1 MKTFIRTQDSGTF
14 SVEDENKLTFRR
26 ALKEVD
32 LNPKEWKLIDTIE
45 RKTIITYVVARK
57 IITLSLSRPELEEA
71 LKVACDF
78 ISKKGALPIL
88 SCARLESTGDAVTL
102 TVTDLEC
109 YWTRTLP
116 ATGAPVKSCINA
128 NLFYSE
134 IKALHNDV
142 TTIELNFDNDKV
154 TLNGRCHLITS
165 APDEFPET
173 PVFKGQEIQITGLIS
188 KLKKI
193 EAAISSDELKYNL
206 TGAQFGFP
214 NGKLVGTDGFRLH
227 YEDIEPLE
235 DVESVTIPK
244 NTIRKMVKHGEA
256 DTLAIGEKYISY
268 PLRGGTM
275 VSRIIE
281 GQFPDYMDIIEKINA
296 PVVVE
301 FDPKEFF
308 KILEGVIPLA
318 DSRHIVLT
326 INGKLSIESS
336 NNNGKYR
343 WQIPCK
349 TEGKRA
355 DSYRLIYNLQ
365 FLSDAI
371 KAYASDGPVILN
383 LPESYGATLINGKA
397 IVMPVRD

>member
-1 MKTFIRTQDSGTF
+1 
-14 SVEDENKLTFRR
+14 
-26 ALKEVD
+26 
-32 LNPKEWKLIDTIE
+32 
-45 RKTIITYVVARK
+45 
-57 IITLSLSRPELEEA
+57 
-71 LKVACDF
+71 
-78 ISKKGALPIL
+78 
-88 SCARLESTGDAVTL
+88 
-102 TVTDLEC
+102 
-109 YWTRTLP
+109 
-116 ATGAPVKSCINA
+116 
-128 NLFYSE
+128 
-134 IKALHNDV
+134 
-142 TTIELNFDNDKV
+142 
-154 TLNGRCHLITS
+154 
-165 APDEFPET
+165 
-173 PVFKGQEIQITGLIS
+173 
-188 KLKKI
+188 
-193 EAAISSDELKYNL
+193 
-206 TGAQFGFP
+206 
-214 NGKLVGTDGFRLH
+214 
-227 YEDIEPLE
+227 
-235 DVESVTIPK
+235 
-244 NTIRKMVKHGEA
+244 MVKHGEA